1 MERREAVAFIKEVVT
16 SNSLDISWVSILKKS
31 EFNYCVEI
39 KTSSLEF
46 LEEFAK
52 SKNLFAELNREKGIV
67 FICKS

>member
-1 MERREAVAFIKEVVT
+1 MERSEAVAFLKELAM

-31 EFNYCVEI
+31 ELNYCVEI

-52 SKNLFAELNREKGIV
+52 SKNYLRN
-67 FICKS
+67 